1 MSHQQKILFH
11 LPIANP
17 PDALNGTNGRVLGM
31 LKYFSDRRDRF
42 AVDALAGNKFGVPE
56 WNIDRQQDVL
66 KFVDNIFVYRGE
78 RNWSDFVYTRSQS
91 FYHQRLLREQLPV
104 DSDYFAPPGYVRYL
118 TELLARRSYDFI
130 WINNLDYAHL
140 ASKLRSPKLQ
150 TIIDIHDITSRFRLV
165 RKNIDFAKNLKFDY
179 AVNFQREIA
188 LLDRFDKTIVDSQFE
203 RDILAK
209 ELPPEKLHFIPSQ
222 VNGLD
227 SGNNLTPYLERGF
240 EYDVLF
246 VGSDNQPNR
255 EGLQFFLGEVLP
267 LIIDRK
273 PNLKV
278 AIAGKIS
285 SAVRVEP
292 AFAKNLACM
301 GYIPD
306 LAELYLKSRLVICP
320 LRTGAGTKFK
330 LVEAMAY
337 AMPVVATIHSASALG
352 LVNGVNA
359 FITDDPAV
367 YADRVLDPI
376 LEPELAARL
385 SVQISQTY
393 ASQHASAAI
402 YTKLDAIFAADLAS
416 TESSK
421 QTRLV

>member
-11 LPIANP
+11 LPISNP

-31 LKYFSDRRDRF
+31 LKYFHDRRDRF
-42 AVDALAGNKFGVPE
+42 AVDAIAGNKFGIPE
-56 WNIDRQQDVL
+56 WNDDRQQDVL

-78 RNWSDFVYTRSQS
+78 SNWSDFIYTRTQS
-91 FYHQRLLREQLPV
+91 FYHQRLLRQQLPV
-104 DSDYFAPPGYVRYL
+104 DSDYFAPPGYVNYL
-118 TELLARRSYDFI
+118 TKLLTQRNYDFI

-140 ASKLRSPKLQ
+140 ASNLRSSKLQ
-150 TIIDIHDITSRFRLV
+150 TVIDIHDITTRFRLV
-165 RKNIDFAKNLKFDY
+165 RKNIDFSKNLKFDY
-179 AVNFQREIA
+179 EVNFEREIA

-209 ELPPEKLHFIPSQ
+209 ELPPDKLHFIPSQ

-227 SGNNLTPYLERGF
+227 SGTNLTPYLERVF

-255 EGLQFFLGEVLP
+255 EGMQFFLDEALP
-267 LIIDRK
+267 LIVERK
-273 PNLKV
+273 PDLKV

-285 SAVRVEP
+285 SVVLVEP
-292 AFAKNLACM
+292 VLAKNLVCL

-306 LAELYLKSRLVICP
+306 LSELYLKSRLVICP

-337 AMPVVATIHSASALG
+337 GMPIVTTLHSASALS
-352 LVNGVNA
+352 LVDGVNA
-359 FITDDPAV
+359 FITDDPVA
-367 YADRVLDPI
+367 YADRVSRLI
-376 LEPELAARL
+376 HEPELAARF
-385 SVQISQTY
+385 SVQISKTY

-402 YTKLDAIFAADLAS
+402 YTKLDAIFEADLVRTA
-416 TESSK
+416 
-421 QTRLV
+421 V

>member
-1 MSHQQKILFH
+1 MSYQHKILFH
-11 LPIANP
+11 LPISNP

-31 LKYFSDRRDRF
+31 LKYFHDRRDRF
-42 AVDALAGNKFGVPE
+42 AVDAIAGNKFGIPE
-56 WNIDRQQDVL
+56 WNADRQQDVL
-66 KFVDNIFVYRGE
+66 KFVDNIFVYQGE
-78 RNWSDFVYTRSQS
+78 SNWSDFIYSRSQS
-91 FYHQRLLREQLPV
+91 FYHQRLLRQQLPV
-104 DSDYFAPPGYVRYL
+104 DSDYFTPPGYVRYL
-118 TELLARRSYDFI
+118 AELLTRRSYDFI

-140 ASKLRSPKLQ
+140 ASNLRSPNLH
-150 TIIDIHDITSRFRLV
+150 TVIDIHDITTRFRLV
-165 RKNIDFAKNLKFDY
+165 RKNIEFSKNLNFDY
-179 AVNFQREIA
+179 EANFRREIA
-188 LLDRFDKTIVDSQFE
+188 LLDRFDKVIVDSQFE

-209 ELPPEKLHFIPSQ
+209 ELPPDKLRFIPSQ

-227 SGNNLTPYLERGF
+227 RGISSTPYLERIF

-267 LIIDRK
+267 LIVARK
-273 PNLKV
+273 PDIQV

-292 AFAKNLACM
+292 TLARNVTCL

-306 LAELYLKSRLVICP
+306 LAELYLRSRLVICP
-320 LRTGAGTKFK
+320 LKSGAGTKFK

-337 AMPVVATIHSASALG
+337 AMPIVTTIHSASALS
-352 LVNGVNA
+352 LVDGVNA

-367 YADRVLDPI
+367 YADRVLH
-376 LEPELAARL
+376 LVQVPELAARL
-385 SVQISQTY
+385 SVQISKTY

-402 YTKLDAIFAADLAS
+402 YTKLDAIFEAN
-416 TESSK
+416 
-421 QTRLV
+421 LVRTAV

>member
-11 LPIANP
+11 LPISNP

-31 LKYFSDRRDRF
+31 LKYFHDRRDRF
-42 AVDALAGNKFGVPE
+42 AVDAIAGNKFGIPE
-56 WNIDRQQDVL
+56 WNDDRQQDVL

-78 RNWSDFVYTRSQS
+78 SNWSDFIYTRTQS
-91 FYHQRLLREQLPV
+91 FYHQRLLRQQLPV
-104 DSDYFAPPGYVRYL
+104 DSDYFAPPGYVNYL
-118 TELLARRSYDFI
+118 TKLLTQRNYDFI

-140 ASKLRSPKLQ
+140 ASNLRSSKLQ
-150 TIIDIHDITSRFRLV
+150 TVIDIHDITTRFRLV
-165 RKNIDFAKNLKFDY
+165 RKNIDFSKNLKFDY
-179 AVNFQREIA
+179 EVNFEREIA

-209 ELPPEKLHFIPSQ
+209 ELPPDKLHFIPSQ

-227 SGNNLTPYLERGF
+227 SGSNLTPYLERVF

-255 EGLQFFLGEVLP
+255 EGMQFFLDEALP
-267 LIIDRK
+267 LIVERK
-273 PNLKV
+273 PDLKV
-278 AIAGKIS
+278 AVAGKIS

-292 AFAKNLACM
+292 MLAKKLVCL
-301 GYIPD
+301 GYVPD
-306 LAELYLKSRLVICP
+306 LSELYLKSRLVICP

-337 AMPVVATIHSASALG
+337 GMPIVTTLHSASALS
-352 LVNGVNA
+352 LVDGVNA
-359 FITDDPAV
+359 FITDDPAA
-367 YADRVLDPI
+367 YADRVSRLI
-376 LEPELAARL
+376 HEPELAARF
-385 SVQISQTY
+385 SVQISKTY

-402 YTKLDAIFAADLAS
+402 YSKLDAIFEADLVRTA
-416 TESSK
+416 
-421 QTRLV
+421 V